1 MPSSFFPPFF
11 FNWRRLNVQR
21 EGRQRSGW
29 CVTNICT
36 AARQKVVLCFCRG
49 KKINK
54 VYIKFLETRGNHV
67 QGPRC
72 IFHHTFSACTRCL
85 HLNVFTADKC
95 NILSL
100 ALSDICPV
108 CACSSL
114 RQEVT
119 SSRRGASRGDERVTC
134 AGRTS
139 TTPGLSARVSPRL
152 RQVGQQSHG
161 HERLARIHTS
171 T

>member
-1 MPSSFFPPFF
+1 MCSGKDISAQAGVSPTSALQPG
-11 FNWRRLNVQR
+11 RRL
-21 EGRQRSGW
+21 S
-29 CVTNICT
+29 
-36 AARQKVVLCFCRG
+36 AAFAGG

-54 VYIKFLETRGNHV
+54 VYTKFLQTRGNNV
-67 QGPRC
+67 LSLRC
-72 IFHHTFSACTRCL
+72 IFHHMFSASARCL
-85 HLNVFTADKC
+85 LLNVFTVDEC
-95 NILSL
+95 NIVSRT
-100 ALSDICPV
+100 LSDICPV

-114 RQEVT
+114 RQQVT

-134 AGRTS
+134 ASRTS
-139 TTPGLSARVSPRL
+139 TTPGLSARVSPCL

>member
-1 MPSSFFPPFF
+1 M
-11 FNWRRLNVQR
+11 QR

-36 AARQKVVLCFCRG
+36 AARQKAVRCPCRG

-54 VYIKFLETRGNHV
+54 VYVKFLEARGNNV
-67 QGPRC
+67 LGPRC
-72 IFHHTFSACTRCL
+72 ILRHLFSASTRCL
-85 HLNVFTADKC
+85 HLNVFTVDKC
-95 NILSL
+95 NISSRT
-100 ALSDICPV
+100 LSDICPV
-108 CACSSL
+108 RARSSL

-119 SSRRGASRGDERVTC
+119 SSRRGVSRGDERVTC

-152 RQVGQQSHG
+152 RQVGQQSHR
-161 HERLARIHTS
+161 HE
-171 T
+171 